1 VQVGISVISLSF
13 IKDVIH
19 NFYMTIMRKMS
30 RYNNCSL
37 CRVATSNSIITDNIF
52 MEISK

>member
-1 VQVGISVISLSF
+1 MQVGISVISLSF

-30 RYNNCSL
+30 RYNNC
-37 CRVATSNSIITDNIF
+37 RVATSNSIITDNIF